1 MKIVTV
7 QFQYPDFYDF
17 VLLRDV
23 FKESCRIH
31 MPDVEFISIDIPPPE
46 KIKGKARN
54 FKYNTT
60 KLRIW
65 KEYMDIATEPVIFS
79 DCDMLAM
86 KDASPAF
93 DIDFDVA
100 YTARTRVNRIP
111 MNGGIVFANPTEG
124 ARLFFSKWLEIN
136 NQMLADTKFHS
147 KWRSRYAGMNQAA
160 FGYLYEEL
168 YKKNQLDLKL
178 HKYLTIDWN
187 AVDCDWVAVNERTHF
202 VHFKSKLRQLVLSGH
217 PITHHYAVI
226 MNAWY
231 DVMRG
236 IRPDMPRPHSVP
248 FEKLKVEPGPVVYKR
263 RKYKS
268 KAGTRKIKV

>member
-1 MKIVTV
+1 
-7 QFQYPDFYDF
+7 
-17 VLLRDV
+17 
-23 FKESCRIH
+23 
-31 MPDVEFISIDIPPPE
+31 MPDVEFISIDIPPPA

-60 KLRIW
+60 KLEIW
-65 KEYMDIATEPVIFS
+65 KNYMDTATEPIIFA
-79 DCDMLAM
+79 DCDMLAL

-111 MNGGIVFANPTEG
+111 MNGGIVFARPTEG
-124 ARLFFSKWLEIN
+124 ARLFFSKWLEVN
-136 NQMLADTKFHS
+136 NKMFYGSESGDSAFHH
-147 KWRSRYAGMNQAA
+147 KWRVKYAGMNQAA

-168 YKKNQLDLKL
+168 YLKNKLDLKL

-187 AVDCDWVAVNERTHF
+187 AVDCDWVNVNERTHF

-217 PITHHYAVI
+217 SITHHYAVI

-231 DVMRG
+231 DVMHG
-236 IRPDMPRPHSVP
+236 IHPEMPRPHSVAYA
-248 FEKLKVEPGPVVYKR
+248 KLKVEPGPVVYKR
-263 RKYKS
+263 RHYRS
-268 KAGTRKIKV
+268 RAGTRRIKR